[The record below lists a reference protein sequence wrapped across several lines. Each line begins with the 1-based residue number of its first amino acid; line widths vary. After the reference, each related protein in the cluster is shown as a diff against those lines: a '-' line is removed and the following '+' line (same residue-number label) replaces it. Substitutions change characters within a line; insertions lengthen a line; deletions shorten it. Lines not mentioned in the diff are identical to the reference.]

1 MSKLDEIKPTGHNG
15 LYKVEIQVEGEWVS
29 MALASKHSIIK
40 VTDLL
45 DELSGEDCEQSLK
58 EREEE

>member
-29 MALASKHSIIK
+29 MALASKDTIIAIS
-40 VTDLL
+40 DLL
-45 DELSGEDCEQSLK
+45 DQRSDTDCEAAYANTK
-58 EREEE
+58 E